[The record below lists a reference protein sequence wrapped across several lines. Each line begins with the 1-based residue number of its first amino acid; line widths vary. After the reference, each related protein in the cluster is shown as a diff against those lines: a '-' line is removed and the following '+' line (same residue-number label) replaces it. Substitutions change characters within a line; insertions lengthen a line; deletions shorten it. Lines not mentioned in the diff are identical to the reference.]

1 MTKQANINNISQDFI
16 VEEVES
22 LMQKRNIADAV

>member
-16 VEEVES
+16 VEEAES